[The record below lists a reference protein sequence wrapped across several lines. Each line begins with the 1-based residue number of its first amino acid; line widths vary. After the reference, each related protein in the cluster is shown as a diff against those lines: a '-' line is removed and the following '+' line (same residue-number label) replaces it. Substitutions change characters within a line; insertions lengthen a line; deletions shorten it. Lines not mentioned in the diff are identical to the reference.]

1 MGLFDKGTTV
11 EAQEPVDVK
20 QSIIDYVQGVNQSLN
35 TVINVEKRGRP
46 EFLKLE
52 LADIEGSIFGVDGQR
67 GILDITRDAGEV
79 VAEEEIKQKERDL
92 ETLDEFGTGVAER
105 LRGLADPDADRL
117 ARAQADQAMSLYET
131 AERGPSPE
139 QIRNITQG
147 VLGGTQASQ
156 LDDPST
162 LANQF
167 LARDQFTRLNRE
179 EARKAGAM
187 AFNQAQTLGG
197 DPLKFLFG
205 DPSQALR
212 YGTSTYGQGFQLAQ
226 TEQGPQLVNMDTG
239 LNLALEQRAQD
250 TTLAGIQAQNE
261 AQGAAGIMGLA
272 GNVLG
277 AAGMAAGGGTGASIL
292 TGLGL
297 GCWVAREVYGVT
309 NPDWLLFRNWLFNY
323 SPSWFRKIYL
333 KHGEKFAKFISNK
346 PILKN
351 IIRSWMNTKL
361 K

>member
-1 MGLFDKGTTV
+1 MGLFDKGTNI

-20 QSIIDYVQGVNQSLN
+20 QSIIDYVQGVDKSLD
-35 TVINVEKRGRP
+35 TVLNVERRGRP
-46 EFLKLE
+46 EFLALE
-52 LADIEGSIFGVDGQR
+52 LADIEGSIFGVGDQR
-67 GILDITRDAGEV
+67 GILDMTREAGEI
-79 VAEEEIKQKERDL
+79 VAKDEIKQKERDL
-92 ETLDEFGTGVAER
+92 ETLDRFGTGVSER
-105 LRGLADPDADRL
+105 LRGLADPDADRI
-117 ARAQADQAMSLYET
+117 ARAQADQAMRLFET
-131 AERGPSPE
+131 AESGPTPE

-147 VLGGTQASQ
+147 VLGGVPTGN
-156 LDDPST
+156 LNDNST
-162 LANQF
+162 LARQF
-167 LARDQFTRLNRE
+167 LARDQFARANRD
-179 EARKAGAM
+179 EARRAGALG
-187 AFNQAQTLGG
+187 FQQAQTLGG

-261 AQGAAGIMGLA
+261 AQGASSIMGLA
-272 GNVLG
+272 GSALG
-277 AAGMAAGGGTGASIL
+277 AAGMAAGSGGTIL
-292 TGLGL
+292 SGFGI
-297 GCWVAREVYGVT
+297 CWVAREVYGVT
-309 NPDWLLFRNWLFNY
+309 NPNWLLFRSWLLND
-323 SPSWFRKIYL
+323 SPSWFKKIYI

-346 PILKN
+346 PLLKN